1 MSCIYIYNIGHLS
14 FIVSITISYVSY
26 CKVKPQWV
34 IQPKEPLL
42 CLRPKL
48 GQRGIGWFSWRKRTY
63 SLHRFMMIYDDL
75 WRIITTQFID
85 LWFFL
90 MIYDTNRGII
100 RFGDLSTGL
109 LTTYC
114 NAHPSVRLGRSLC
127 AGLPLFSDM
136 ADDRHE
142 PRRLLRHGG
151 HWSKGAHPRAPLS
164 PGQSRRPAR
173 ARHPAH
179 RADDGTRHR
188 THPGTRW
195 ANWSMG
201 HGRWPSFN
209 GEDMKIHG
217 NMMNHEHPSWNWGV
231 EIIM

>member
-1 MSCIYIYNIGHLS
+1 MTNHYN
-14 FIVSITISYVSY
+14 SI
-26 CKVKPQWV
+26 
-34 IQPKEPLL
+34 
-42 CLRPKL
+42 
-48 GQRGIGWFSWRKRTY
+48 
-63 SLHRFMMIYDDL
+63 HRFVI
-75 WRIITTQFID
+75 
-85 LWFFL
+85 FL

-127 AGLPLFSDM
+127 AGLPLFSDI

-179 RADDGTRHR
+179 RADDGRGTELIQARDGRTGPWVMGDDHR
-188 THPGTRW
+188 
-195 ANWSMG
+195 SMG
-201 HGRWPSFN
+201 
-209 GEDMKIHG
+209 KI
-217 NMMNHEHPSWNWGV
+217 
-231 EIIM
+231 